1 MSTAWRLALRLL
13 RRDWRSGE
21 LRVLMLAV
29 VIAVASVSSVGFFT
43 DRIAQALSQQANA
56 LLGGDV
62 VIVATHPPR
71 AEWLAAARKHGLHTA
86 EAQSFLSMAIAG
98 QRNQL
103 AEIKAVTDAYPL
115 RGELRTSPRRFA
127 PDTVAKTIPA
137 PGMAWADPRLLGEL
151 GIEVG
156 GRVQLGDSVFT
167 ISAVIAHEPDR
178 GGSLFSIA
186 PRILINSADLAA
198 TGLLQPG
205 SRVQYRFLAAGAAPD
220 VAGFRA
226 EAEKNLGSGERVES
240 VEDAR
245 PEMRSAL
252 ERAHQFLGLAS
263 IVSVMLAGVAIAA
276 ATRRFVARHLDHVA
290 ILRALGATQAVIMRI
305 YLWQMFTL
313 SVAASAV
320 GIVVGYFAQTVLAEV
335 LGSLAAAVLPAP
347 SWSPV
352 AAGMAAGLVTVL
364 GFALPPLLHLR
375 RVPTLRVLRRDM
387 GAVPAPSLAAYGLGL
402 AALSALIL
410 WQAGDLKL
418 GLYVLAG
425 GIATVVALALT
436 ATGLLALLRR
446 LQSRLGGVWRLGVAN
461 MVRRSRGSISQ
472 IVAFGLG
479 MLALLV
485 LGVVRVDLLAEWEA
499 SLPREAPNRFVI
511 NIQPQQV
518 EQVRAFFREH
528 DKVPPEIYPMI
539 RGRLVAIN
547 QRAVMPENYAE
558 DRARRL
564 VEREFNLSTAAYM
577 QPDNQIVAGQW
588 WPEDYGGEALFSMED
603 GIAQTLGVKL
613 GDTLTFEI
621 GGQRMTARVSNLR
634 SVDWGSFH
642 VNFFVIG
649 SPGSLEH
656 YPTSYITS
664 FYLPSDQYELLSQFV
679 QRFPNATII
688 DVAAIMAQVRQV
700 IERVVLALEYVFLF
714 TMLAGLMVLYAA
726 IQATLDE
733 RLLEGAVL
741 RTLGAGRRQV
751 LAGVAIE
758 FAGTGAVAGLVAAT
772 AAAALGTV
780 LADRLFQIP
789 YNVGAD
795 LWMYGMTGGALV
807 VGVAGLLGTRFILR
821 RPPWQTLRA
830 LQGQ

>member
-1 MSTAWRLALRLL
+1 MSGWPLALRLL

-43 DRIAQALSQQANA
+43 DRIAQALAQQANA
-56 LLGGDV
+56 LLGGDA
-62 VIVATHPPR
+62 VIAADHPPR
-71 AEWLAAARKHGLHTA
+71 AEWLAAARRHDLQSA
-86 EAQSFLSMAIAG
+86 EAQSFLSMTIAG
-98 QRNQL
+98 PRNQL
-103 AEIKAVTDAYPL
+103 AEVKAVGAGYPL
-115 RGELRTSPRRFA
+115 RGELRTAPARFA
-127 PDTVAKTIPA
+127 PDSVASDIPA
-137 PGMAWADPRLLGEL
+137 PGTAWADPRLLGDL
-151 GIEVG
+151 AIEVG
-156 GRVQLGDSVFT
+156 DSVQLGDGIFT
-167 ISAVIAHEPDR
+167 VSAVIAHEPDR

-186 PRILINSADLAA
+186 PRLLINAADLAA

-205 SRVQYRFLAAGAAPD
+205 SRVQYRLLVAGEADD
-220 VAGFRA
+220 VAAFRS
-226 EAEKNLGSGERVES
+226 EVERGLGRGERLES

-263 IVSVMLAGVAIAA
+263 MVSVMLAGVAIAA
-276 ATRRFVARHLDHVA
+276 ATRRFVARHLDQVA
-290 ILRALGATQAVIMRI
+290 ILRVLGATQATILRI

-313 SVAASAV
+313 AVTASAV
-320 GIVVGYFAQTVLAEV
+320 GVAAGYLAQTVLAEI
-335 LGSLAAAVLPAP
+335 LGTLAAAVLPAP
-347 SWSPV
+347 SWLPV
-352 AAGMAAGLVTVL
+352 AAGLAAGLVTVA

-375 RVPTLRVLRRDM
+375 RVPTLRVLRREL
-387 GAVPAPSLAAYGLGL
+387 GAVPAPSAAAYGVGFVAL
-402 AALSALIL
+402 AALIV

-425 GIATVVALALT
+425 GVATLVALALV
-436 ATGLLALLRR
+436 AVGLLALLRHV
-446 LQSRLGGVWRLGVAN
+446 QGRLGGVWRLGVAN
-461 MVRRSRGSISQ
+461 MVRRTRGSISQ
-472 IVAFGLG
+472 VVAFGLG
-479 MLALLV
+479 LLALLV
-485 LGVVRVDLLAEWEA
+485 LSVVRVDLLAEWQA
-499 SLPREAPNRFVI
+499 SLPAEAPNRFVI

-518 EQVRAFFREH
+518 EEVRAFFRAH
-528 DKVPPEIYPMI
+528 DIVPPELYPMV

-547 QRAVMPENYAE
+547 DRPVAPEDYVE
-558 DRARRL
+558 DRAQRL
-564 VEREFNLSTAAYM
+564 VAREFNLSWAAYM
-577 QPDNQIVAGQW
+577 QPGNQILAGEW
-588 WPEDYGGEALFSMED
+588 WPEDYRGTPLWSVEE
-603 GIAQTLGVKL
+603 GIAQTLGIRL
-613 GDTLTFEI
+613 GDVLTYDIAGE
-621 GGQRMTARVSNLR
+621 RVSARVANLR
-634 SVDWGSFH
+634 KVEWDSFQ

-649 SPGSLEH
+649 SPASLDA

-664 FYLPSDQYELLSQFV
+664 FYLPPAQFELLSEFV

-714 TMLAGLMVLYAA
+714 TVLAGLMVLYAA

-772 AAAALGTV
+772 AAAAIGTV
-780 LADRLFQIP
+780 LAERLFRVP
-789 YNVGAD
+789 YHISAE
-795 LWMYGMTGGALV
+795 LWLLGILGGAAV

-821 RPPWQTLRA
+821 RPPWQTLRG